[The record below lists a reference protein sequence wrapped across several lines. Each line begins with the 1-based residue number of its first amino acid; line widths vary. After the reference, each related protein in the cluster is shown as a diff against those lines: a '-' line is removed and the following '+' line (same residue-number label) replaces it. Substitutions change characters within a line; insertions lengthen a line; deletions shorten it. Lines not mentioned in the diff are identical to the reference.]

1 MVRSL
6 KDICPM
12 NEKMFCEKCGAEMID
27 RSEGD
32 SIFVEC
38 PNCGWGW
45 ATTTYDPS
53 MDDETEYEIWLRPGN
68 AQSPEMLRL
77 IADIANVNLLQAK
90 KMLNNEE
97 PVLLYKAYREAAAAR
112 NRVQKTQDVAT
123 RLAEANVLFY
133 IVPDFK

>member
-97 PVLLYKAYREAAAAR
+97 PVLLYKAYREAAASVWA
-112 NRVQKTQDVAT
+112 
-123 RLAEANVLFY
+123 
-133 IVPDFK
+133 